1 MLANHKTQQS
11 ETKVIPALKA
21 IARNR
26 NGYQKTEFMLQN
38 ELRNKRKE
46 KPQKLILN
54 NPGFGDCDDCILL

>member
-11 ETKVIPALKA
+11 ETKVIPALTA

-38 ELRNKRKE
+38 ELRSKRKE